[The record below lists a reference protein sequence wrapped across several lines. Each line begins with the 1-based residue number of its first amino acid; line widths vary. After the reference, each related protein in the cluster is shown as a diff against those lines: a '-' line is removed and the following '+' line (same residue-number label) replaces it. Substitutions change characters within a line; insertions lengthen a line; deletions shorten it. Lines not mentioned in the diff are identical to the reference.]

1 MLASRPTIG
10 RQNLNT
16 KIIARF
22 NPLSWQVEPWRDTS
36 PVVLFTGSAGGG
48 KSRLAAEKLHGYM
61 KRYPGAMGLMLR
73 KTRDSMTNS
82 TVLFMDRAVI
92 GRDPQVRH
100 YPSKHRFEYD
110 NGSIL
115 AYGGMADEQQ
125 REQIRSIGQD
135 GALDIVW
142 MEEATRFVEDDYNEI
157 LTRMRGKAAP
167 WLQIVLTTNPDS
179 PTHWIYKRLISG
191 GGAKVYYSSATDNW
205 HNPASYSET
214 LAGLTGVLHK
224 RLALGQWIQA
234 EGAVYDTF
242 DQAIHVVDRFD
253 IPAEWRRIRAIDFG
267 YTNAFVCQWW
277 AMDGDGRAYRYREIY
292 HTRKLVEDHAR
303 HIVRL
308 SEGEKIEATV
318 ADHDAEDRAT
328 LEKYGVTTRPAKKD
342 VSPGIQAVQS
352 RLKIAND
359 GKPRLFLMRGSSVEY
374 DPNLEHDKRPTC
386 TEDEFTGYVWPKDPS
401 GRIVKEAPIKEND
414 HGMDAMRYA
423 VMYLDG
429 PRGVFVG

>member
-1 MLASRPTIG
+1 MLAYRPTIG

-22 NPLSWQVEPWRDTS
+22 NPLPWQVEPWRDTS
-36 PVVLFTGSAGGG
+36 PVVLLTGSAGGG

-61 KRYPGAMGLMLR
+61 KRYPGAMGLMVR
-73 KTRDSMTNS
+73 KTRESMTNS

-92 GRDPQVRH
+92 DKDPQVRH
-100 YPSKHRFEYD
+100 YPSKHRFEYA

-125 REQIRSIGQD
+125 REQIRSIGQE

-157 LTRMRGKAAP
+157 LTRMRGRAAP
-167 WLQIVLTTNPDS
+167 WLQIMLTTNPDS

-191 GGAKVYYSSATDNW
+191 GEAKVYYSSATDNR
-205 HNPASYSET
+205 HNPASYT
-214 LAGLTGVLHK
+214 DMLGKLTGVLEK
-224 RLALGQWIQA
+224 RLKLGQWIQA

-277 AMDGDGRAYRYREIY
+277 AMDGDGRMYRYREIY
-292 HTRKLVEDHAR
+292 HTRRLVEDHAR
-303 HIVRL
+303 QIVRL
-308 SEGEKIEATV
+308 SEGERIEVTV

-328 LEKYGVTTRPAKKD
+328 LEKYGVLTKPAKKD

-352 RLKIAND
+352 RLKVAND
-359 GKPRLFLMRGSSVEY
+359 GKPRLFLMRGSLVEY

-386 TEDEFTGYVWPKDPS
+386 TDDEVTGYVWPKDPS
-401 GRIVKEAPIKEND
+401 GRIVKEAPVKEND